1 MKIPEAKVPL
11 MEVVPS
17 VDCNEKLPPVH
28 DQVSV
33 SPVTATTVRLQL
45 MVTVPAGLLRL
56 VPLMVRELVVILTVP
71 PLLLYDDCDADNT
84 AAEASTRMLAQSTF
98 IF

>member
-1 MKIPEAKVPL
+1 
-11 MEVVPS
+11 
-17 VDCNEKLPPVH
+17 
-28 DQVSV
+28 
-33 SPVTATTVRLQL
+33 